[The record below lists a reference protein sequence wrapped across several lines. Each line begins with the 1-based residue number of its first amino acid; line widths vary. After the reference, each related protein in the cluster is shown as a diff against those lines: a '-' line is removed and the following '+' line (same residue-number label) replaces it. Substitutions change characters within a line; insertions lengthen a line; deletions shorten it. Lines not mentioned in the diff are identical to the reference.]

1 MPGRA
6 RLARALTPF
15 GRRLP
20 GLGARLLPWWGVRW
34 LHRCRTR
41 HRAAAAPI
49 PDEALQTLAPFF
61 PAETLAAA
69 RLAIVPRIPLS
80 RILRLARRFGIS
92 AVDADRLLGITYLDT
107 IVVPEHRAVPVPLS
121 TLFHELV
128 HVEQA
133 RQLGVRGFVER
144 YIRGWLENGRK
155 YAAIPLEKDAYALER
170 RFRAKPDESFD
181 VGVEVARRLA
191 EAAAPGV
198 SDAS

>member
-1 MPGRA
+1 MAGEPA
-6 RLARALTPF
+6 RLSGAPAPL

-20 GLGARLLPWWGVRW
+20 GLGMRLLPWWGVRW
-34 LHRCRTR
+34 LHRGRAR
-41 HRAAAAPI
+41 HREAAAPI
-49 PDEALQTLAPFF
+49 PGESLQALAPFF

-80 RILRLARRFGIS
+80 RILRLARRLGIS

-107 IVVPEHRAVPVPLS
+107 IVVPEHRAGPVPLS

-144 YIRGWLENGRK
+144 YIRGWLENGRR
-155 YAAIPLEKDAYALER
+155 YDAIPLEQDAYALER
-170 RFRAKPDESFD
+170 RYRAGPDDPFD
-181 VGVEVARRLA
+181 VAAEVARRL
-191 EAAAPGV
+191 E
-198 SDAS
+198 